1 MIRSVRVVI
10 YILVLAA
17 IGWFVSRI
25 YIDPKF
31 QTAMA
36 PAVETTPARTV
47 AAPPTPLAKPAR
59 SVRDRVTA
67 AAVETAPAVTEAT
80 PPAPLSKPEASADD
94 TATAPAED
102 TTPAP
107 TEAAPPATLAD
118 AGDYVERGSGE
129 TIVDVP
135 TTRVETG
142 GDKRTHVRVREPYTK
157 VDVDTK
163 RRRVRIRV
171 PYYNGD
177 IRW

>member
-17 IGWFVSRI
+17 IGWFVSWI

-47 AAPPTPLAKPAR
+47 AAPLAKPAR
-59 SVRDRVTA
+59 SVGDTVTA
-67 AAVETAPAVTEAT
+67 AAVETAPALTEAT

-118 AGDYVERGSGE
+118 AGDYVERGNGE

-142 GDKRTHVRVREPYTK
+142 GDKRTRVRVREPYTK

>member
-17 IGWFVSRI
+17 IGWFVSWI

-47 AAPPTPLAKPAR
+47 AAPPTPLAKP
-59 SVRDRVTA
+59 
-67 AAVETAPAVTEAT
+67 EP
-80 PPAPLSKPEASADD
+80 SADN

-118 AGDYVERGSGE
+118 AGDYVERGNGE

-142 GDKRTHVRVREPYTK
+142 GDKRTRVRVRASYTK

>member
-17 IGWFVSRI
+17 IGWFVSWI

-47 AAPPTPLAKPAR
+47 AAPLAKPAR
-59 SVRDRVTA
+59 SVGDTVTA
-67 AAVETAPAVTEAT
+67 AVVETAPALTEAT
-80 PPAPLSKPEASADD
+80 PPAPLAKPEPSADD
-94 TATAPAED
+94 TTTAPAED

-118 AGDYVERGSGE
+118 AGDYVERGNGE

-142 GDKRTHVRVREPYTK
+142 GDKRTRVRVRASYTK

>member
-1 MIRSVRVVI
+1 MIRFVRAVI

-17 IGWFVSRI
+17 IGWFASKI

-31 QTAMA
+31 QTAMG
-36 PAVETTPARTV
+36 PAAETTPARTV
-47 AAPPTPLAKPAR
+47 AAPPIPFAKPAR
-59 SVRDRVTA
+59 SVGDTVTA
-67 AAVETAPAVTEAT
+67 AAVETAPELADAAPPT
-80 PPAPLSKPEASADD
+80 PVAKPEPLTDD
-94 TATAPAED
+94 TTTAPAED

-118 AGDYVERGSGE
+118 AGDYVERRNGE

-142 GDKRTHVRVREPYTK
+142 GDKRTRVKVRAPYTK

>member
-1 MIRSVRVVI
+1 MNTPVRVII
-10 YILVLAA
+10 YILVLAG

-36 PAVETTPARTV
+36 PAVETAPAPTE
-47 AAPPTPLAKPAR
+47 AAPPTPLAKSAS
-59 SVRDRVTA
+59 SVGDTVMA
-67 AAVETAPAVTEAT
+67 AAVETE
-80 PPAPLSKPEASADD
+80 L
-94 TATAPAED
+94 
-102 TTPAP
+102 AP
-107 TEAAPPATLAD
+107 TEAAPPTPSAKPAPPAGDTATEPASETPPPAEPDPPAALAD
-118 AGDYVERGSGE
+118 AGDYVEHRNGE

-142 GDKRTHVRVREPYTK
+142 GDNENRVKVRAPYTK

>member
-17 IGWFVSRI
+17 IGWFVSWI

-59 SVRDRVTA
+59 SVGDTVTA
-67 AAVETAPAVTEAT
+67 AAVETAPALTEAT
-80 PPAPLSKPEASADD
+80 PPTPLAKPEPSADN

-118 AGDYVERGSGE
+118 AGDYVERGNGE

-142 GDKRTHVRVREPYTK
+142 GDKRTRVRVRASYTK